1 MRCRCRL
8 RLARHAHD
16 QQLPVLQALLQQH
29 HLHVWFQA
37 RLHAHSKSM
46 LADPTDKAASARQR
60 ARGGGGGA
68 GGGDKEIRRTAA
80 VGQLLTCQGMPL
92 LLVLDWM
99 AQLGYSSHLLHSLL
113 IPLPV

>member
-1 MRCRCRL
+1 
-8 RLARHAHD
+8 
-16 QQLPVLQALLQQH
+16 
-29 HLHVWFQA
+29 
-37 RLHAHSKSM
+37 M
-46 LADPTDKAASARQR
+46 LADPTDKAASAGQR

-68 GGGDKEIRRTAA
+68 GGGGGGGGGGDKEIRRTAA